1 MIVNNNKKNVVK
13 PSHVRKI
20 TTTTTTPTDPIDYYG
35 LKEGVDFV
43 YVDFDNLDDNDI
55 QNKNSK

>member
-20 TTTTTTPTDPIDYYG
+20 TTTTTPTDPIDYYG